1 VSGSNHADN
10 AAAGEANMRGA
21 AFVRADLHVHTYA
34 DSDASPQPD
43 LAGYVSAAIENEI
56 DVLAITD
63 HNSTRF
69 VEEALTAATSTEL
82 TVLPGI
88 EISTRAGHLLGL
100 FDPDRFEELE
110 AFATAENLRLKKL
123 SDIERR
129 SERSLIELI
138 EEIGERGGLAIPA
151 HIDATKGMVGQMSQ
165 DEMTGV
171 LTSPHLAGLEFTTRE
186 ALEQWFTDADP
197 DTNRLAA
204 WKARQRKR
212 ELAARGLARLMS
224 SDAHSA
230 EKVGRDRASRTLTR
244 LRLDDPN
251 FAAIRNAIQLNPKA
265 RCKAEVTLP
274 ASYPQILSAAFEGG
288 FLDGVRLEFSPNLNC
303 LIGGRG
309 SGKST
314 ALLAIRAALGAST
327 PSGEDPDDEERMPEK
342 TTVVFVDNA
351 GSERV
356 AIRERGSTP
365 VTPEGAPIHLR
376 LADLGQDESGRL
388 ARGYRD
394 EPLALLSFLD
404 GFLVKHELIEQE
416 EVVLAELAENGTEVV
431 RTAGT
436 TKKINSLE
444 IQQKQQEDTL
454 RAAEQGKIEEI
465 ARYALLLSTQG
476 PLLKRL
482 DTLVEA
488 ASKGEVKRVHIDLD
502 SLATEYKAD
511 LSEGPAKEFVDG
523 EDGLR
528 ALLSRFQAESE
539 RIATDTAT
547 GIGGAASDLHKRL
560 EAWQQRQGELE
571 QRLEAKREELKEK
584 GLEIQ
589 AGAILNISKRLN
601 QIKTQLVAER
611 KRSKEHTEALAGRGA
626 LLQQLNGLR
635 DRLYQLRKKKLGDI
649 AAAANANTD
658 GLRIHVIFDKAGV
671 DAEWR
676 TWLSRQFSLR
686 EPRVTRAAE
695 MISPARF
702 ADLLQSDPQALA
714 ASKEPNGEEP
724 FELEKIEALARDWDT
739 IFELQTM
746 RLEDRPRIE
755 VQRGTS
761 PKPHPFDHLSAGQQ
775 RSVLLSLMLCA
786 ERSEPLVLDQPEDH
800 LDGQYIASTVV
811 GHLEAAKERRQVLIA
826 THSPNLVVLGDAELV
841 VPMRLEDDHG
851 RPYEPGGVDRPATRE
866 QVCALLEGGRE
877 AYRRRG
883 ERYGFGFNFE
893 PPPLDDATEP

>member
-1 VSGSNHADN
+1 
-10 AAAGEANMRGA
+10 MKGA
-21 AFVRADLHVHTYA
+21 AFVRVDLHVHTYA

-43 LAGYVSAAIENEI
+43 LSAYVSAAVKGEI
-56 DVLAITD
+56 DILAITD

-69 VEEALTAATSTEL
+69 VEEAVAAAAGTGL

-88 EISTRAGHLLGL
+88 ELSTRAGHLLGL
-100 FDPDRFEELE
+100 FDPDRLQELE
-110 AFATAENLRLKKL
+110 AFATTENLKLKKL
-123 SDIERR
+123 SDTERR

-151 HIDATKGMVGQMSQ
+151 HIDAAKGMVGQLDQ

-197 DTNRLAA
+197 DANRLAA
-204 WKARQRKR
+204 WKARQRNR

-251 FAAIRNAIQLNPKA
+251 FAAVRIAIQLNPKA

-274 ASYPQILSAAFEGG
+274 VSYPQILSAAFEGG

-327 PSGEDPDDEERMPEK
+327 PSGEDPDDEERMPQK

-356 AIRERGSTP
+356 AIRERGGTP
-365 VTPEGAPIHLR
+365 VTPEGAPVHLR

-404 GFLVKHELIEQE
+404 GFIVKHELIERE

-436 TKKINSLE
+436 AKKIGDLE
-444 IQQKQQEDTL
+444 VQQKQQEDTL

-482 DTLVEA
+482 DILVEA
-488 ASKGEVKRVHIDLD
+488 ASKGEVKRVQIDLD
-502 SLATEYKAD
+502 SLADEYKAD

-528 ALLSRFQAESE
+528 ALLSRFQTESE
-539 RIATDTAT
+539 RIATDAAA
-547 GIGGAASDLHKRL
+547 GIGKAASDLQERL
-560 EAWQQRQGELE
+560 ADWQRRQSELE

-611 KRSKEHTEALAGRGA
+611 KRSKEHAEALTARAA

-658 GLRIHVIFDKAGV
+658 GLRIHVIFDRAGV
-671 DAEWR
+671 DVEWR

-686 EPRVTRAAE
+686 EPRVARAAE

-702 ADLLQSDPQALA
+702 AELLQSDPQALA
-714 ASKEPNGEEP
+714 ASKEPSGEEP
-724 FELEKIEALARDWDT
+724 FELEKVEAVRNWDT

-841 VPMRLEDDHG
+841 IPMRLEDDHG

-883 ERYGFGFNFE
+883 ERYGFGFSFE